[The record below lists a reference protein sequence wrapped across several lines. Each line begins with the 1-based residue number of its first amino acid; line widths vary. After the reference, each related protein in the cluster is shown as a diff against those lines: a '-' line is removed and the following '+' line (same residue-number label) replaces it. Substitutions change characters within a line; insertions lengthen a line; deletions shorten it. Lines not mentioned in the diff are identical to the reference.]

1 MKTIFAL
8 GMLATTAALP
18 TGLRAETLN
27 LLIWEEY
34 ISENVL
40 ARWTEE
46 TGVEVRQIFFDN
58 GEDRDRLIAD
68 PNADIDLA
76 ILNENISALYSR
88 NGMLVEVTEE
98 TVPSTGNSI
107 ERWRERCFGH
117 GVPYFWG
124 TLGIVYRTDKLQT
137 PPTSWTDILDPAPHL
152 SGHIAMLSTYDDIL
166 TPPLILAGKSASTVN
181 EAEMRDA
188 FETLKRQI
196 PFVRTYDY
204 IVTSVQDASLAD
216 DLHMALA
223 YSGDQFI
230 LNDMTS
236 HTWKYALP
244 EEGSVLWVDCLA
256 AMEKSPRRDIAVRF
270 LNFINQAD
278 VAAQNASDL
287 STSSA
292 NAAALP
298 LLPAEMRDNPEI
310 YPSEE
315 TIAASQFY
323 SEYPAS
329 VIQLRKRIL
338 SAILSIHDAR

>member
-1 MKTIFAL
+1 MKSIFAL
-8 GMLATTAALP
+8 GILAATTALP

-40 ARWTEE
+40 RRWTDE

-98 TVPSTGNSI
+98 TVPSAGNSI
-107 ERWRERCFGH
+107 GRWRERCFGH
-117 GVPYFWG
+117 GIPYFWG
-124 TLGIVYRTDKLQT
+124 TLGIVYRADKFET

-181 EAEMRDA
+181 EAELKDA
-188 FETLKRQI
+188 FETLKHQI
-196 PFVRTYDY
+196 PSVKSYDY
-204 IVTSVQDASLAD
+204 IVTSVQDTSIGGE
-216 DLHMALA
+216 LHMALA

-230 LNDMTS
+230 LSDITS
-236 HTWKYALP
+236 QTWKYALP

-256 AMEKSPRRDIAVRF
+256 AMERSPRRDLAVRF
-270 LNFINQAD
+270 LDFINQPD
-278 VAAQNASDL
+278 VAAQNAGDL
-287 STSSA
+287 STSST

-298 LLPAEMRDNPEI
+298 LLPTEMRDNPEI

-329 VIQLRKRIL
+329 IIQLRKRIL
-338 SAILSIHDAR
+338 SAILSIHDSR